1 MQFERGGEIVKKK
14 IAVFI
19 VFSAAAILIACMI
32 HHGTQK
38 PYHYEGIIKSIDVDE
53 NGNAF
58 LETESVHGEALIKIV
73 IYCNQKI
80 PYWDGSY
87 LQPAELQIGFVMDAD
102 FAKQKE
108 GDYYTLKRMVVFPSV
123 LSAPR
128 AVTLQPL
135 QARTDRSGALSFA
148 FLLHSPSAPLKART
162 DLPRQ
167 SVQIQ
172 KSHFLSIE

>member
-19 VFSAAAILIACMI
+19 VFLAAAIRIACMI
-32 HHGTQK
+32 HHCTQK

-87 LQPAELQIGFVMDAD
+87 LQPAELQIGFVIDAD

-123 LSAPR
+123 LSAKG
-128 AVTLQPL
+128 Q
-135 QARTDRSGALSFA
+135 RSDLCKRGRIGLAS
-148 FLLHSPSAPLKART
+148 LLHSPSASLKART

-167 SVQIQ
+167 SVQTQ